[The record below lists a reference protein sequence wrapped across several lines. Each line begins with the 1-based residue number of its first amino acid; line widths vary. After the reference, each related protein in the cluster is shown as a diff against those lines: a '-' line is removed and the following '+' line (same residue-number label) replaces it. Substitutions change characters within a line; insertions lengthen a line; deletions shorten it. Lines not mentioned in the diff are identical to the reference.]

1 MFTIYL
7 LMRFSC
13 GIQFDV
19 QDKQRKPGST
29 PQGGSQRRTGMEGG
43 QLQFLSQGGTA
54 QRGTD
59 LGKNFRVVV
68 TNCNPIQAIS
78 LFSLLIGETPWT
90 PVPGSNT

>member
-1 MFTIYL
+1 
-7 LMRFSC
+7 
-13 GIQFDV
+13 
-19 QDKQRKPGST
+19 
-29 PQGGSQRRTGMEGG
+29 MEGG

-78 LFSLLIGETPWT
+78 LFSLLIGDALDSCARQQHITIEKQENNPTLNSA
-90 PVPGSNT
+90 GCRKNKGMGLI